1 MDEIS
6 FLSLSEIQDT
16 ADNAKDTV
24 GKHHDPGNGSGACAE
39 KARERTRD
47 SAKSARDCN
56 DSGNGI
62 PPLFLIFITQTRCKA
77 LNTANNQKNNNN
89 VTNAPNQRK
98 ASSTPPFAPMT
109 IVRIALKKQEYPRC
123 NRCNSSTD

>member
-1 MDEIS
+1 MPPVLFHILPFPMDEIS

-47 SAKSARDCN
+47 
-56 DSGNGI
+56 I
-62 PPLFLIFITQTRCKA
+62 
-77 LNTANNQKNNNN
+77 
-89 VTNAPNQRK
+89 APRAHEIAMIQAMVSPR
-98 ASSTPPFAPMT
+98 SS
-109 IVRIALKKQEYPRC
+109 
-123 NRCNSSTD
+123 